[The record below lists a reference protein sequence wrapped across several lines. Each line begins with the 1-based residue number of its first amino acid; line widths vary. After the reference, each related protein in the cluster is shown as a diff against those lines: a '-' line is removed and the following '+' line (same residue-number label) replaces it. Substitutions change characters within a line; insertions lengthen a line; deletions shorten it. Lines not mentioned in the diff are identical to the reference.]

1 MYACH
6 LQVAFRQ
13 QDASVPVGNH
23 DFRIAY
29 KLSENLLVF
38 RIPFVQPLPEL
49 VLRFKPDAFGVEYQ
63 AVLKYIFTQY
73 ESLFGSSL
81 QLFPKAGQG

>member
-1 MYACH
+1 MRP
-6 LQVAFRQ
+6 F
-13 QDASVPVGNH
+13 PVGNH

-49 VLRFKPDAFGVEYQ
+49 VLRFEPDAFRVKYQ

-73 ESLFGSSL
+73 ESLLREAAATVSESR
-81 QLFPKAGQG
+81 QG